1 MGFDEI
7 QHRSINLR
15 PLRLHKIERNAGAP
29 RANA

>member
-29 RANA
+29 SR